1 MVSTSITTNSQAHPQ
16 LSLTERW
23 KRFGFGENARMALET
38 LRDHKM
44 RSFLTV
50 LGVVIGVA
58 AQIFVASILV
68 GFNTST
74 RDMLEQ
80 FGANTL
86 WVQRFNAGIHV
97 GRISTEERQRKVL
110 TYDDAMAVQA
120 ECPSVQAVD
129 VEIYQDW
136 WSSPRA
142 ITARYQGHEVFN
154 IDHSGVTPNYAVV
167 NNAQTAEGRW
177 FTDIE
182 NEHREDVVIIGHGI
196 EEALFPQHDAIG
208 KQILIDGV
216 NYTVLGVLQK
226 RKEYLIS
233 DDSQDKI
240 AKIPYRTYQ
249 KHHPQD
255 HEGVI
260 SAMAYP
266 GKMAQARDEVTTV
279 LRIRRHVPPNKPDD
293 FGIDSADALAD
304 QFKQILSMT
313 FLMTIVVS
321 SIGLLVGGVGVMNI
335 MLMSVTER
343 THEIGVR
350 KAIGAKKSDIIRQF
364 LTEAVVLTGAG
375 GVIGVILGMAA
386 ALGIT
391 LIFKSLT
398 TTVPLWAIVSGV
410 VVAMSVG
417 LFFGMYPAVKAARLD
432 PVEALRYE

>member
-1 MVSTSITTNSQAHPQ
+1 MVTTGVLTNSQPQ
-16 LSLTERW
+16 SSLRERW
-23 KRFGFGENARMALET
+23 KRFGLGENARMALET
-38 LRDHKM
+38 LREHKM

-68 GFNTST
+68 GFNTGF
-74 RDMLEQ
+74 RDMLDQ
-80 FGANTL
+80 FGGNTL
-86 WVQRFNAGIHV
+86 WVQRFNAGIHT
-97 GRISTEERQRKVL
+97 GRISSEERQRKVL
-110 TYDDAMAVQA
+110 TYEDAMAVAAQ
-120 ECPSVQAVD
+120 CPAVEAVD
-129 VEIYQDW
+129 VEIYQNW
-136 WSSPRA
+136 WSNARA
-142 ITARYQGHEVFN
+142 ITARYEGREAFN
-154 IDHSGVTPNYAVV
+154 IDHSGVTPNYAIV
-167 NNAQTAEGRW
+167 NNAQTVEGRW

-182 NEHREDVVIIGHGI
+182 NEHREDVVVIGHGI
-196 EEALFPQHDAIG
+196 EEALFPQHNAVG
-208 KQILIDGV
+208 KEILIDGV
-216 NYTVLGVLQK
+216 NYTVLGVLEK

-233 DDSQDKI
+233 DESQDKI
-240 AKIPYRTYQ
+240 AKVPYRTYQ

-255 HEGVI
+255 HEGSI

-266 GKMAQARDEVTTV
+266 GKMAQARDEVTAV

-304 QFKQILSMT
+304 QFKQIMSMT
-313 FLMTIVVS
+313 FMLTIVVS

-350 KAIGAKKSDIIRQF
+350 KAIGAKRSDIIRQF
-364 LTEAVVLTGAG
+364 LIEAVVLTGVG
-375 GVIGVILGMAA
+375 GVIGVIIGMLA

-391 LIFKSLT
+391 FIFKSLT

-410 VVAMSVG
+410 AVAMGVG
-417 LFFGMYPAVKAARLD
+417 LFFGMYPAVKAAKLD

>member
-1 MVSTSITTNSQAHPQ
+1 MATRTDVLTNSEPRA
-16 LSLTERW
+16 SMRERW
-23 KRFGFGENARMALET
+23 KRFGVGENARMALET

-68 GFNTST
+68 GFNTGFK
-74 RDMLEQ
+74 DMLDQ

-86 WVQRFNAGIHV
+86 WVQRFNAGIHT
-97 GRISTEERQRKVL
+97 GRISAEERQRKVL
-110 TYDDAMAVQA
+110 TYDDAQA
-120 ECPSVQAVD
+120 IARDCPAVQAVD

-136 WSSPRA
+136 WSNPRA
-142 ITARYQGHEVFN
+142 VTARYMGHEVFN
-154 IDHSGVTPNYAVV
+154 VDHSGVTPNYAIV
-167 NNAQTAEGRW
+167 NNAQTTEGRW

-182 NEHREDVVIIGHGI
+182 NEHREDVVVIGHGI
-196 EEALFPQHDAIG
+196 EEALFPQHDAVG
-208 KQILIDGV
+208 KEVLIDGV
-216 NYTVLGVLQK
+216 NYTVIGVLQK

-240 AKIPYRTYQ
+240 AKVPYRTYQ

-255 HEGVI
+255 HEGSI

-313 FLMTIVVS
+313 FLLTIVVS

-350 KAIGAKKSDIIRQF
+350 KAIGAKRSDIIRQF
-364 LTEAVVLTGAG
+364 LMEAVVLTGLG
-375 GVIGVILGMAA
+375 GVAGVLVGVAASA
-386 ALGIT
+386 ALPLLFPSMPT
-391 LIFKSLT
+391 S
-398 TTVPLWAIVSGV
+398 VPMWAVIVAV
-410 VVAMSVG
+410 VMSMSVG
-417 LFFGMYPAVKAARLD
+417 
-432 PVEALRYE
+432 

>member
-1 MVSTSITTNSQAHPQ
+1 MATSSIASAAQPRQ
-16 LSLTERW
+16 SLLERW

-68 GFNTST
+68 GFDSSM
-74 RDMLEQ
+74 REMLES

-86 WVQRFNAGIHV
+86 FIQRFNPGIHA
-97 GRISTEERQRKVL
+97 GRLSAEERQRKVL
-110 TYDDAMAVQA
+110 TLEDGQA
-120 ECPSVQAVD
+120 IKELCPSVREID
-129 VEIYQDW
+129 VEIFQDW
-136 WSSPRA
+136 WSNPRN
-142 ITARYQGHEVFN
+142 ITARYEGHEVFS
-154 IDHSGVTPNYAVV
+154 IDHSGTLPTYEIVHNAPAV
-167 NNAQTAEGRW
+167 EGRW
-177 FTDIE
+177 FTDSE
-182 NEHREDVVIIGHGI
+182 NEHRADVVVIGNGI
-196 EEALFPQHDAIG
+196 EEALFPSHNAVG
-208 KQILIDGV
+208 KQLLIDGV
-216 NYTVLGVLQK
+216 NYTIVGVLQK
-226 RKEYLIS
+226 RKQYLIG

-240 AKIPYRTYQ
+240 AKVPYRTYQ

-255 HEGVI
+255 HEGFI
-260 SAMAYP
+260 AAMAYP
-266 GKMAQARDEVTTV
+266 GRMVQAQDEAEVV
-279 LRIRRHVPPNKPDD
+279 LRIRRHVAPNMPNN

-304 QFKQILSMT
+304 QFRQIMSMT

-350 KAIGAKKSDIIRQF
+350 KAIGARRSDIIRQF
-364 LTEAVVLTGAG
+364 LIEAVVLTGAG
-375 GVIGVILGMAA
+375 GVIGVIIGMLGAA
-386 ALGIT
+386 GIS
-391 LIFKSLT
+391 LIFT
-398 TTVPLWAIVSGV
+398 TLSTSVPLWAVVTGV
-410 VVAMSVG
+410 AVAMSVG